1 MKKITIV
8 ITMIAVCL
16 LSATADLAAQ
26 SKTALSWY
34 NTKAWLN
41 NAPMEPVTPAI
52 DIDEFAEHYAKY
64 PNRWKTVFEYLA
76 TQDLK
81 SVPLGL
87 VELSENVKVN
97 VQEYETRPVGPENP
111 VWFERHDKYIDV
123 QCIITGE
130 ELHGAKKVGDYPIV
144 NPYSEKDDIMHYT
157 LENVPFY
164 IVKAGQFT
172 IFFPDDMHTT
182 NYGFG
187 AKTNVRKL
195 VFKVK
200 AY

>member
-1 MKKITIV
+1 MKKIQIV
-8 ITMIAVCL
+8 IAMVVVCL
-16 LSATADLAAQ
+16 VSTATQLSAQ
-26 SKTALSWY
+26 SKVAQSWY
-34 NTKAWLN
+34 NTKTWLN
-41 NAPMEPVTPAI
+41 NGPLQPITASI

-81 SVPLGL
+81 NLPLGL

-97 VQEYETRPVGPENP
+97 VQEYETRPIGPKNP
-111 VWFERHDKYIDV
+111 VWYERHDKYIDV
-123 QCIITGE
+123 QCIVTGE
-130 ELHGAKKVGDYPIV
+130 ELHSKMKVGDYPIV

-157 LENVPFY
+157 VDHAPFY
-164 IVKAGQFT
+164 LVKAGEFT